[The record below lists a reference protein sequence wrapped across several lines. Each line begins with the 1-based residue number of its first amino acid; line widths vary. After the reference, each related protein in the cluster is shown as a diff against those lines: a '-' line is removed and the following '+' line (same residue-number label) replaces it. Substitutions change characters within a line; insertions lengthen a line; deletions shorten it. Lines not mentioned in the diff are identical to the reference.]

1 MYASNRQEMINTQI
15 IKRGIK
21 NKRVLKAMS
30 NIPRELFVPN
40 TLEKHAY
47 DDSPL
52 PIGYGQIISQPFV
65 TALMV
70 EEAMIKP
77 DSKILEIGTGSGY
90 LAAVLSQLCKK
101 VYSIEVIKLLGER
114 AKKLLKNLNYN
125 NVSVL
130 IGDGYNGLNI
140 AAPFDVIIITA
151 TLENISQT
159 LISQLKIGGMMIAPV
174 GSLSQELMCI
184 TKTENG
190 FLPVKFLPI
199 ARSYRV
205 KL

>member
-30 NIPRELFVPN
+30 AIPRELFVPK

-65 TALMV
+65 TALML

-125 NVSVL
+125 NVNVL
-130 IGDGYNGLNI
+130 IGDGYDGLNI

-159 LISQLKIGGMMIAPV
+159 LISQLKIGGMMIAPI
-174 GSLSQELMCI
+174 GSLSQELMCV
-184 TKTENG
+184 TKIENG

-199 ARSYRV
+199 ARS
-205 KL
+205 

>member
-1 MYASNRQEMINTQI
+1 MIKTQI
-15 IKRGIK
+15 IKRGII

-30 NIPRELFVPN
+30 TIPRELFVPK
-40 TLEKHAY
+40 TLEEHAY

-65 TALMV
+65 VALMV
-70 EEAMIKP
+70 EVAMIKP

-114 AKKLLKNLNYN
+114 AKKLLKNLNCN

-130 IGDGYNGLNI
+130 IGDGYDGLNI

-159 LISQLKIGGMMIAPV
+159 LISQLKIGGMMIAPI
-174 GSLSQELMCI
+174 GSLSQELMCV
-184 TKTENG
+184 TKTENSL
-190 FLPVKFLPI
+190 LPVKFLPI
-199 ARSYRV
+199 ARS
-205 KL
+205 